1 MASIDL
7 NNIIRPKQVYSPKT
21 EIKKTVNVIKH
32 VYTDLHLDVVQAKS
46 IGLGDNP
53 VNSSD
58 IVVDND
64 IVAIKNSIKNIFST
78 RKGQKLLSP
87 DFGSNL
93 EQYLFTPITNVN
105 AQAVGDDILKTINKY
120 EPRIQV
126 TNVLVDPQADKNQY
140 YVSVSYTFLEIQ
152 KNATLNII
160 AQLGGQVLI

>member
-1 MASIDL
+1 VASIDL

>member
-21 EIKKTVNVIKH
+21 EIKKTVNVINH

-58 IVVDND
+58 IAVDND
-64 IVAIKNSIKNIFST
+64 IVAVKNSIKNIFST

-126 TNVLVDPQADKNQY
+126 TNILVDPQVDKNQY
-140 YVSVSYTFLEIQ
+140 YISVSYTFLEIQ

>member
-1 MASIDL
+1 VASIDL

-21 EIKKTVNVIKH
+21 EINKTVNVIKH
-32 VYTDLHLDVVQAKS
+32 VYTDLHLDVIQAKS
-46 IGLGDNP
+46 IGLGDNA

-58 IVVDND
+58 IAVDND

-140 YVSVSYTFLEIQ
+140 YISVSYTFLEIQ

>member
-21 EIKKTVNVIKH
+21 EINKTVNVIKH
-32 VYTDLHLDVVQAKS
+32 VYTDLHLDVIQAKS
-46 IGLGDNP
+46 IGLGDNA

-58 IVVDND
+58 IAVDND

-140 YVSVSYTFLEIQ
+140 YISVSYTFLEIQ